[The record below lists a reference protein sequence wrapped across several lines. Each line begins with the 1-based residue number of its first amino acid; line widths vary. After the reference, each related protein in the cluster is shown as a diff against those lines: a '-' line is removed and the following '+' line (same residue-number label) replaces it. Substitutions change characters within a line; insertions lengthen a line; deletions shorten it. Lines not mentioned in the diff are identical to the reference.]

1 MQKDHAL
8 ILLKGPSKGLGTME
22 FLRSMAITYGGKFD
36 LLQWQE
42 TTPPHHNV
50 LVVMYSNGLV
60 QINGVARTIINKYLF
75 IGTDEA
81 PIRVLYLLNSQ
92 FVNLQFVKHAFG
104 DKLEGIIVDNC
115 TIDQEL
121 DVGLPVFLCNRT
133 VVSGSAA
140 AIPLTSDGTAR
151 VTDYVLPSKP
161 RPKWANMEDID

>member
-8 ILLKGPSKGLGTME
+8 ILLKGPSKGLATLE
-22 FLRSMAITYGGKFD
+22 FLKSMAITYRGAFD

-42 TTPPHHNV
+42 TTPPHHNI

-60 QINGVARTIINKYLF
+60 RINGVSRMVVSKYIF
-75 IGTDEA
+75 IGTDEM
-81 PIRVLYLLNSQ
+81 PIRVLHLVNSQ
-92 FVNLQFVKHAFG
+92 FTNLQFVKQAFS

-121 DVGLPVFLCNRT
+121 DVALPVFLCNHT

-140 AIPLTSDGTAR
+140 GIPLTSDGTAR
-151 VTDYVLPSKP
+151 VTDYVLLSKP
-161 RPKWANMEDID
+161 RPKWANAEDID